1 MAGHSKW
8 AQIKRTKAV
17 VDAKRGAVFTRIGR
31 EITVAARAGGDPAGN
46 FQLRTAIAKAKA
58 AGVPAANIERAIAKG
73 SGQAG
78 DGANALE
85 TIRYEGYAAGGVAV
99 LVNALTDNRNRTA
112 ADVRLAFSK
121 NGGNLGESG
130 CVSYLFNHRSEVR
143 IAAPAAESKGS
154 SEGPIDEEALLEDLL
169 NLDADGYELSDDG
182 TALVHGSFEALE
194 ALQNGLREQ
203 GWSVQEWEHCWHP
216 LTQVTLQDP
225 DTARQCL
232 KLLEVLEDLDDVS
245 SVSANLELA
254 PDLEID

>member
-1 MAGHSKW
+1 MGPNQTHQSRGGRQTW
-8 AQIKRTKAV
+8 RRVHPHRPGDHRGRT
-17 VDAKRGAVFTRIGR
+17 GR
-31 EITVAARAGGDPAGN
+31 GDPAGN
-46 FQLRTAIAKAKA
+46 FQLRTAIAKARA

-121 NGGNLGESG
+121 NGGNLESG
-130 CVSYLFNHRSEVR
+130 CVSYLFSHRSEVR
-143 IAAPAAESKGS
+143 IAAPEADSKGS
-154 SEGPIDEEALLEDLL
+154 SQGPIDEEVLLEDLP
-169 NLDADGYELSDDG
+169 NMDADGYELSDDG

-216 LTQVTLQDP
+216 SPRSRFRIPTQHGS
-225 DTARQCL
+225 A
-232 KLLEVLEDLDDVS
+232 S
-245 SVSANLELA
+245 SC
-254 PDLEID
+254 

>member
-46 FQLRTAIAKAKA
+46 FQLRTAIAKARA

-73 SGQAG
+73 SGQGG

-85 TIRYEGYAAGGVAV
+85 AIRYEGYAAGGVAV

-130 CVSYLFNHRSEVR
+130 CVSYLFSHRSEVR
-143 IAAPAAESKGS
+143 IAAPEADSKGS
-154 SEGPIDEEALLEDLL
+154 SQGPIDEEVLLEDLL
-169 NLDADGYELSDDG
+169 SMDADGYELSDDG

-245 SVSANLELA
+245 SVSANLDLA

>member
-1 MAGHSKW
+1 M
-8 AQIKRTKAV
+8 
-17 VDAKRGAVFTRIGR
+17 
-31 EITVAARAGGDPAGN
+31 
-46 FQLRTAIAKAKA
+46 
-58 AGVPAANIERAIAKG
+58 
-73 SGQAG
+73 
-78 DGANALE
+78 
-85 TIRYEGYAAGGVAV
+85 
-99 LVNALTDNRNRTA
+99 
-112 ADVRLAFSK
+112 
-121 NGGNLGESG
+121 
-130 CVSYLFNHRSEVR
+130 R
-143 IAAPAAESKGS
+143 IAAPEADSKGS
-154 SEGPIDEEALLEDLL
+154 SQGPIDEEALLEDLL

-216 LTQVTLQDP
+216 LTQVTLQDS